1 MPTPVSPVM
10 STVAAADAYR
20 NECRSSAR
28 HEDRREITGAIGRTR
43 SGFALPALI
52 FVWKI
57 DTLGVAPQPFECVE
71 AAALAAEDMDDE
83 VEVVEQYPFGSI
95 DAF

>member
-20 NECRSSAR
+20 NDCRNSAR
-28 HEDRREITGAIGRTR
+28 HDDWREIAGAIGRTI
-43 SGFALPALI
+43 SALARPALV
-52 FVWKI
+52 FVRKF